1 MKHYSLLFL
10 ALIFILSACS
20 TTPEDHARVFSV
32 KGKYEDVWDD
42 VKNALI
48 DRGLVINNVAHISK
62 MLDRTGKDLGYKKRV
77 YLNAR
82 ALEFCSAS
90 VSRKTME
97 ADPSNIVYCPYIIS
111 VYETTKEPG
120 KIYVAYR
127 HVTPTGSAES
137 RKALKALGE
146 LVGGIVKDGVSQ

>member
-1 MKHYSLLFL
+1 MKPYHLLFL
-10 ALIFILSACS
+10 ALLFTLTACS
-20 TTPEDHARVFSV
+20 PAPDPARVFSV
-32 KGKYEDVWDD
+32 QGKYEDVWDD

-48 DRGLVINNVAHISK
+48 DRGLVVNNVAHISK

-82 ALEFCSAS
+82 SLEFCSAS

-97 ADPSNIVYCPYIIS
+97 ADPSNIIYCPYAIS
-111 VYETTKEPG
+111 VYETTREPG

-137 RKALKALGE
+137 RKTLKALNK
-146 LVGGIVKDGVSQ
+146 LVSGIVKDGVGK